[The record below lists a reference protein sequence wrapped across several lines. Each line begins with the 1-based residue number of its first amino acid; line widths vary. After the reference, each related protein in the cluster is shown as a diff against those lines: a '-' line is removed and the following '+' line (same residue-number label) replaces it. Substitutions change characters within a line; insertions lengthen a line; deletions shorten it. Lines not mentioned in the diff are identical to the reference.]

1 MASFTSPTSTDGP
14 PPPITNQ
21 KNAIPAPIDATH
33 LTHTL
38 APHPRPVPS
47 AATIA
52 ASPTTICTDHM
63 ILASWNHATGWSA
76 PALQPYAPLS
86 LPPTA
91 SCLHYATT
99 CFEGLKA
106 YRGDDNRLRLF
117 RLLRNCARLGR
128 SAARV
133 ALPAPDPLQL
143 AALVRALLVVDAGR
157 WLPAASPGGDGGG
170 RDRFLYVRPTLVG
183 TQAQLGVQR
192 PTEALLFIVAS
203 YMPAL
208 DAPAGGLRLQTSP
221 ANAIRAWPGGFG
233 HAKVGANYGPTVAA
247 TQEAALQGF
256 GQVFWLYGEEDWCTE
271 AGGSNFFVVWRRRD
285 GVVEVVTA
293 PLGDGLILDGVTRG
307 SCLELVRERLGGQVE
322 VVERR
327 FGIKEVVEAGEEGR
341 LLECFVAGTA
351 WFICAVSQI
360 RHRGHDIHIG
370 MGPQGNGGEITT
382 KIKGWLSDIMY
393 GRVEHEW
400 AEVVPEAAKREE

>member
-1 MASFTSPTSTDGP
+1 
-14 PPPITNQ
+14 
-21 KNAIPAPIDATH
+21 
-33 LTHTL
+33 
-38 APHPRPVPS
+38 
-47 AATIA
+47 
-52 ASPTTICTDHM
+52 M
-63 ILASWNHATGWSA
+63 ILASWNATAGWSA

-106 YRGDDNRLRLF
+106 YRGDNDGRLRLF
-117 RLLRNCARLGR
+117 RLSRNCARLGR

-133 ALPAPDPLQL
+133 SLPAPDAVQL
-143 AALVRALLVVDAGR
+143 AQLVRALLAVDAPR
-157 WLPAASPGGDGGG
+157 WLPADQAG

-183 TQAQLGVQR
+183 TQAQLGVQK
-192 PTEALLFIVAS
+192 PTEALFFIVAS

-208 DAPAGGLRLQTSP
+208 DSPSGGLRLQTSP
-221 ANAIRAWPGGFG
+221 ADAIRAWPGGFG
-233 HAKVGANYGPTVAA
+233 HAKVGANYGPAVAA
-247 TQEAALQGF
+247 TQEAAAAGF
-256 GQVFWLYGEEDWCTE
+256 GQVLWLYGEEEGGWCTE
-271 AGGSNFFVVWRRRD
+271 AGGSNFFVVWRRKGD
-285 GVVEVVTA
+285 GKTVEVVTA

-307 SCLELVRERLGGQVE
+307 SCLELVRERMGGRVE

-327 FGIKEVVEAGEEGR
+327 FGIGEVVEAGEEGR

-351 WFICAVSQI
+351 VSESRAEVGMVANWLQWFICAVSQI
-360 RHRGHDIHIG
+360 RHRGRDTHID
-370 MGPQGNGGEITT
+370 MGPHGNGGEITT

-400 AEVVPEAAKREE
+400 AEVVPEAVKQEQ